1 MDEYKAT
8 LKLRRQQQQQ
18 HDAAESTQTSSS
30 NVQLASAAAGDTVE
44 LRDDETADAGTAAS
58 AAAAAAA
65 DNDDNEQRQYVKR
78 YTNTISQTIYPIDL
92 SIRCS
97 EKNRLYF
104 PLYLQIICIIYF
116 AKKCSQQEVRDISV
130 HYTHTLTPTHLH
142 DNIIAVYTDI
152 NAVTRKPILAP
163 KTSGTVQA

>member
-1 MDEYKAT
+1 LDEYKAT

-18 HDAAESTQTSSS
+18 QDAAESTQTSLS

-58 AAAAAAA
+58 AAAAAA